1 MANVVITGS
10 SKGIGRG
17 LAEQFVRRGHNVVIS
32 GRNQDDVEKTAAS
45 INAIGPG
52 RAIGQT
58 CDVTH
63 KSEVQTLWNRAQQE
77 FGRVDYWINN
87 AGRATA
93 RHEVHELPE
102 SLVHQ
107 LIDGN
112 YKGTTFGSQVAIEG
126 FRAQGAGALY
136 NMLGGTFEGTRLTPK
151 MGVYSGTK
159 AAVWMLTKYL
169 VAENKGRNIVIA
181 AISPGMLISDNWF
194 EEQASLT
201 TEEWRKMRPIL
212 SILCDHVD
220 TSTPWLVE
228 QVLAN
233 KTSGRRI
240 AWLTTGKI
248 TRRFFEAYVLRRKRD
263 LFSRYGL

>member
-1 MANVVITGS
+1 MNVVITGS

-17 LAEQFVRRGHNVVIS
+17 LAEQFVRRGHNVVVS
-32 GRNQDDVEKTAAS
+32 GRNGDDVAKTAAS
-45 INAIGPG
+45 LNALGPG

-58 CDVTH
+58 CDVSH
-63 KSEVQTLWNRAQQE
+63 KSEVQVLWARAVE
-77 FGRVDYWINN
+77 ALGGIDIWINN

-107 LIDGN
+107 LVDGN
-112 YKGTTFGSQVAIEG
+112 YKGTVFGSQVAIEG
-126 FRAQGAGALY
+126 FRARGSGALY
-136 NMLGGTFEGTRLTPK
+136 NMLGGSFEGRRLTPK

-169 VAENKGRNIVIA
+169 VDENKGRGITIG

-194 EEQASLT
+194 EEQAELSPA
-201 TEEWRKMRPIL
+201 EWKKIRPVL
-212 SILCDHVD
+212 NILCDHVD
-220 TSTPWLVE
+220 TSTPWLVD

-233 KTSGRRI
+233 RESGRRI
-240 AWLTTGKI
+240 AWLTSGKLAK
-248 TRRFFEAYVLRRKRD
+248 RFFDAYVLRRKRD

>member
-17 LAEQFVRRGHNVVIS
+17 LAEQFLRRGHNVVIS
-32 GRNQDDVEKTAAS
+32 GRNRGDVDKAVAS
-45 INAIGPG
+45 LNAMGPG
-52 RAIGQT
+52 KALGQG
-58 CDVTH
+58 CDVTR
-63 KSEVQTLWNRAQQE
+63 KSEVQALWNRAQE
-77 FGRVDYWINN
+77 ALGRVDIWINN

-102 SLVHQ
+102 ELVHQ

-112 YKGTTFGSQVAIEG
+112 YKGTVFCSQVAIAG
-126 FRAQGAGALY
+126 FRAQGGGALY
-136 NMLGGTFEGTRLTPK
+136 NMLGGSFEGKRLTPK

-169 VAENKGRNIVIA
+169 VEENRGHDIIVG

-194 EEQASLT
+194 EEQSELT
-201 TEEWRKMRPIL
+201 PEEWKKIRPVL
-212 SILCDHVD
+212 NILCDHVE

-233 KTSGRRI
+233 KTSGKRI
-240 AWLTTGKI
+240 AWLTSGKLA
-248 TRRFFEAYVLRRKRD
+248 RRFFDAYVLRRKRD
-263 LFSRYGL
+263 LFTRYGL